1 MTMPV
6 AFSSYFSCMD
16 MVEALSGNVNDK
28 KSYQDYGY
36 FGVLGAVFDE
46 NGFASGTY
54 TPKPSYKALQTIAS
68 VFANGVEAM
77 QLPVKVKP
85 LESKRNI
92 GMDISDNVMSFG
104 FKKPNGSYGFAY
116 WYENNVMVSTFSATI
131 SFETGIPGEPNLVDL
146 LNGSVYKLPDNMVI
160 YKDGVT
166 VLKNIPINDYPLL
179 LTFGEFAD

>member
-1 MTMPV
+1 
-6 AFSSYFSCMD
+6 
-16 MVEALSGNVNDK
+16 
-28 KSYQDYGY
+28 
-36 FGVLGAVFDE
+36 
-46 NGFASGTY
+46 
-54 TPKPSYKALQTIAS
+54 
-68 VFANGVEAM
+68 M